1 MKNDSQLSIRRLV
14 FVLIILQVGF
24 LLLVGKLFKVQ
35 IASDVAH
42 QGPTGHP
49 WQVARTAT
57 IKRGKILD
65 RHGHVLA
72 LSRHSL
78 SVYADPRYMKTD
90 PSEAARRLAPVLEV
104 PESELLTQLRRK
116 DKRFVWLKKDV
127 PYERLDDIR
136 AIEKDIRGIKHE
148 VEQQRAYPKGPLGA
162 QVIGHINDQN
172 MGEGIEYQYNNYLLS
187 ARQRQAARRAEAA
200 RNEPINLLT
209 NGDSADDY
217 GYSVVLT
224 LDEYIQY
231 VAEKELAAAC
241 QKWNAPRGTV
251 IVLASKTAEIL
262 ALANYPSYDLNYYTL
277 GSEQAKRNFGVWFA
291 YEPGSIFKI
300 VASSAILNEGIMN
313 PGSTVFC
320 ENGRYRLPNGRIIR
334 DVSGKGWLTLE
345 EVLHKSSNIGMIKI
359 VKELGWQHFR
369 HYIEQYG
376 FGKATGV
383 DLPYEHSGSLYA
395 VKHWDTHS
403 LGAVPFGQGIM
414 VTPLQMVCA
423 LNVIANGGKLLR
435 PYITREI
442 QDNNGKVVEKKYP
455 IEVRQVIQ
463 PMVAKQMTEI
473 LVGVVDGGSGRR
485 ARVDGY
491 RVAGKTGTAQKAEK
505 QGKGY
510 AGKEIMSFMG
520 FLPAENPMISIIV
533 MLDEP
538 KGARFSGQIAG
549 PLFQQVATQTMQYLK
564 QTEFFGTEH
573 QKASAVSPVV
583 TKQSPP
589 QRSAQAYQGSQD
601 NVKGEG
607 L

>member
-1 MKNDSQLSIRRLV
+1 MKNNSHLSIRRLV

-24 LLLVGKLFKVQ
+24 LLLVGKLFNVQ
-35 IASDVAH
+35 LSNDAIH
-42 QGPTGHP
+42 QGPSGHP
-49 WQVARTAT
+49 WGSTRTAAV
-57 IKRGKILD
+57 KRGKILD
-65 RHGHVLA
+65 RHGNVFA

-78 SVYADPRYMKTD
+78 SVYADPTYMKVD
-90 PSEAARRLAPVLEV
+90 PSAAAQRLAPVLGV
-104 PESELLTQLRRK
+104 PESELLTKLRRK
-116 DKRFVWLKKDV
+116 DKRFVWLKKDID
-127 PYERLDDIR
+127 YGLLDEIR

-148 VEQQRAYPKGPLGA
+148 VEQQRTYPKGKLAA

-172 MGEGIEYQYNNYLLS
+172 MGEGIEYQYNNYLLN
-187 ARQRQAARRAEAA
+187 ARERQAARRAEAA

-209 NGDSADDY
+209 KGDSTDDY

-231 VAEKELAAAC
+231 IAEKELAAAC
-241 QKWNAPRGTV
+241 QKWKAPRGTA

-262 ALANYPSYDLNYYTL
+262 ALASYPTYDLNHYTL
-277 GSEQAKRNFGVWFA
+277 GSEQAKRNLGVWFA

-300 VASSAILNEGIMN
+300 IASSAVLNEGIMS
-313 PGSTVFC
+313 PESTVFC

-359 VKELGWQHFR
+359 VKELGHENLST
-369 HYIEQYG
+369 YIEKYG

-383 DLPYEHSGSLYA
+383 DLPYEHKGSLYA

-403 LGAVPFGQGIM
+403 LGSVPFGQGIM
-414 VTPLQMVCA
+414 VTPLQMVSA
-423 LNVIANGGKLLR
+423 LNVIANDGKLLR
-435 PYITREI
+435 PHITREI
-442 QDNNGKVVEKKYP
+442 RDSNGKVIEKKYA
-455 IEVRQVIQ
+455 IDVRQVIR
-463 PMVAKQMTEI
+463 PRVAKQMAEI
-473 LVGVVDGGSGRR
+473 LVGVVEDGSGRR
-485 ARVDGY
+485 ARVEGY

-505 QGKGY
+505 DGKGY

-520 FLPAENPMISIIV
+520 FLPAENPMVSIIV

-549 PLFQQVATQTMQYLK
+549 PLFQQIAAQTMQYLK
-564 QTEFFGTEH
+564 QTEFFGPEL
-573 QKASAVSPVV
+573 QKPPDFSSVV
-583 TKQSPP
+583 TKQSPTL
-589 QRSAQAYQGSQD
+589 
-601 NVKGEG
+601 KGEG